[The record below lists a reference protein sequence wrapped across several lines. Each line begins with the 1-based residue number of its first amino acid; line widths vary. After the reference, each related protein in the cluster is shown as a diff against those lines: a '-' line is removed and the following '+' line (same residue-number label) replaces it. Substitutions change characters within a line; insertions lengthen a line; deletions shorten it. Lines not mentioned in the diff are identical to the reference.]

1 MALIGSLAMTEIY
14 AQQTI
19 VACNGKTYKQGDTL
33 VVGKPASSGYLY
45 MRSVDGQGSLS
56 PVYERDIVG
65 SKMIITSVPEYD
77 KKLYESMGIYEQP
90 ETPQIVM
97 AEGEGKHFCISLNG
111 ALTSGNIMSDYM
123 PSAVEGAVD
132 LTPSILYVY
141 ALKLYQT
148 AVDEKVIDRYA
159 SLCVPEE
166 FEQASADPFALEEI
180 RKTYQAKLLQELEKA
195 DFSKVFRLKC
205 LSELQQYDM
214 NKGCFPL
221 SGFSYANVK
230 TKQQKDLSKLG
241 YCLWEECAFHF
252 TNTSYFTSL
261 PVDKARAKGF
271 YDMRKYARVPA
282 YDKPVATLYV
292 YVKFKKEPVKLPE
305 QKIMVYSKGQNFD
318 FSWSTLNKAYGKKA
332 LNMDIVRIDGYN
344 DLLPYVNGEVTYN
357 YLGSVA
363 L

>member
-1 MALIGSLAMTEIY
+1 MKTKHLCCAMALIGSLAMTEIY

-159 SLCVPEE
+159 SLRVPEE
-166 FEQASADPFALEEI
+166 FEQASGNHSI
-180 RKTYQAKLLQELEKA
+180 
-195 DFSKVFRLKC
+195 FRH
-205 LSELQQYDM
+205 D
-214 NKGCFPL
+214 NFIGCF
-221 SGFSYANVK
+221 SA
-230 TKQQKDLSKLG
+230 
-241 YCLWEECAFHF
+241 
-252 TNTSYFTSL
+252 
-261 PVDKARAKGF
+261 DKIKMSARK
-271 YDMRKYARVPA
+271 
-282 YDKPVATLYV
+282 
-292 YVKFKKEPVKLPE
+292 
-305 QKIMVYSKGQNFD
+305 
-318 FSWSTLNKAYGKKA
+318 
-332 LNMDIVRIDGYN
+332 
-344 DLLPYVNGEVTYN
+344 
-357 YLGSVA
+357 
-363 L
+363 